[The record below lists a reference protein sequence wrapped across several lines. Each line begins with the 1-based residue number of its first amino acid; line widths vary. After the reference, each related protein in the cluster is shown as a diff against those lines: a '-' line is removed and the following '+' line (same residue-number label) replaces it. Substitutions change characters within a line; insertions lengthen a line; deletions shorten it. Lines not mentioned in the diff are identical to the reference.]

1 MPFTILVIDD
11 DEAFLEIVREL
22 LARAGYTVLTAASGP
37 DGLARARSDRPDL
50 ILVDYHMPVMTGLMV
65 VQQLKADEATQ
76 RIPVLSLTAGTAE
89 QANELSL
96 AGCIGFIPK
105 PFVAEEFL
113 RLVADVLNAT
123 IGRKG
128 RGESRGGT

>member
-11 DEAFLEIVREL
+11 DETFLEIVSEL
-22 LARAGYTVLTAASGP
+22 LARAGYTVLTAASGQ
-37 DGLARARSDRPDL
+37 DGLARARSDHPDL
-50 ILVDYHMPVMTGLMV
+50 ILIDYHMPGMTGLMV
-65 VQQLKADEATQ
+65 VQQLKAAAATQ
-76 RIPVLSLTAGTAE
+76 RIPVVSLTAATAE
-89 QANELSL
+89 QANELGR

-113 RLVADVLNAT
+113 RLVAEVLQAT

-128 RGESRGGT
+128 RGESRGGA